1 MPCPKWLC
9 TSCIAVNQTPPEV
22 IVVDLDK
29 ADKAVQGFVK
39 QTDPRWR
46 RGSPRISR
54 NMVLQPA
61 TLKFLVRP
69 DGCEEDLTWQ
79 QLSESVASL
88 ADLVIAET
96 NYEPDARET
105 FRLATSQGHQK
116 TPLTEAAAAAMRLRL
131 ELAVWDGDVDV
142 VRALLQEWPCLAAS
156 STIERRDSASFSSD
170 SEEEDRQ
177 SGGSAQPAFGLA
189 IKLRRLEIV
198 HCLLEAGAD
207 MLAADRDGWRL
218 EAHLPRAF
226 PEADVL
232 LAQAH
237 ELVGRQAWISWKER
251 SLEIA
256 ERLRGLPDCDLTLS
270 WAFSTWVPAIG
281 RLLPQDKVRLRK
293 LGARLR
299 LDYTLKSF
307 SGLSWE
313 HGHCSV
319 LACPDKDGAVYFLD
333 HELEK
338 IDNLERKL
346 LRTDRTVQDRAR
358 KQRVR
363 SLKRGHLTS
372 DKVTFEDTGQTAACG
387 DFKNCK
393 VHELSGL
400 EYTTLVLPRLAGT
413 RGKESGSRWK
423 ALVHFVKQLQGE
435 AGSSTSDANADVLKF
450 EAIFPDCEQAG
461 HHATAE
467 ALPPSGIANVRRI
480 NANVLMSAD
489 FPLTLEQF
497 VAIADALSVPDERY
511 KTIKEFFE
519 FLKYA
524 PPDGFPVQFTIPVI
538 PALSATLSFTEARL
552 CDQDP
557 ALFEV
562 PGGFVQAIGKSDA
575 SGPPAASARVS
586 SEVARA
592 PRLFSQAVSN

>member
-1 MPCPKWLC
+1 MPCPRWLC
-9 TSCIAVNQTPPEV
+9 TPCIAVNQTPVEV
-22 IVVDLDK
+22 VAVDLDK
-29 ADKAVQGFVK
+29 ADKAVQGFAK

-61 TLKFLVRP
+61 TLKFLVHP

-96 NYEPDARET
+96 NHEPDARET
-105 FRLATSQGHQK
+105 FRLATSQGQK
-116 TPLTEAAAAAMRLRL
+116 MPLTEAAAGAMHLRL

-142 VRALLQEWPCLAAS
+142 VRALLQEWPWLVAR
-156 STIERRDSASFSSD
+156 STIERRESAFSSD
-170 SEEEDRQ
+170 SEGEDRD
-177 SGGSAQPAFGLA
+177 SGGGAESVFCLA

-198 HCLLEAGAD
+198 RCLLEAGAD

-251 SLEIA
+251 ALQIA

-358 KQRVR
+358 KQRLR

-372 DKVTFEDTGQTAACG
+372 DSVTFEDTGKTAACG
-387 DFKNCK
+387 DFQNCK
-393 VHELSGL
+393 VYELSGL

-423 ALVHFVKQLQGE
+423 ALVHLVKQLQGE
-435 AGSSTSDANADVLKF
+435 PGPAASDANADVLKF
-450 EAIFPDCEQAG
+450 EATFPDCEQAG

-467 ALPPSGIANVRRI
+467 ALPPSAIAHVRRI

-489 FPLTLEQF
+489 FPLTREQF

-552 CDQDP
+552 CAQDP

-562 PGGFVQAIGKSDA
+562 PCGFVQATGKSDV
-575 SGPPAASARVS
+575 SGLPAASTRVS
-586 SEVARA
+586 GEVART
-592 PRLFSQAVSN
+592 PRIAQTVSF